1 MEFGLA
7 GKTAVVTGAS
17 KGIGREIARALHAE
31 GVKLAIVGRNAHTLE
46 QSLPYIGGGG
56 QEPRAPEPGVEAP
69 PIYIIEANLGLQAE
83 VERAAHEA
91 ERRLGHVDFLVNNAA
106 QVHTGAFFKMSD
118 EELETAVKVKLL
130 GYARM
135 VRAFAPPMIAR
146 GSGAIVNIV
155 GSTARTPAP
164 DFIIGS
170 MINAALANFT
180 RGLARE
186 LARSG
191 VRVNAISPGWTM
203 TEWQR
208 RFFEH
213 EAWKHG
219 MNLDQE
225 IEQAA
230 RVIPTGHL
238 VEMTEVATLA
248 LLLLSGRLPS
258 LVGEEL
264 IVDGGTTAAI

>member
-17 KGIGREIARALHAE
+17 KGIGREVARALHAE
-31 GVKLAIVGRNAHTLE
+31 GVKLAIVGRSAHTLE
-46 QSLPYIGGGG
+46 QALTYIGAE
-56 QEPRAPEPGVEAP
+56 QEPRPPEPGVEAA
-69 PIYIIEANLGLQAE
+69 PIYIIEADLGLQAE
-83 VERAAHEA
+83 VERVAHEA

-106 QVHTGAFFKMSD
+106 QVPTGAFFKMSD
-118 EELETAVKVKLL
+118 DELETAVKVKLL
-130 GYARM
+130 GYVRM
-135 VRAFAPPMIAR
+135 VRAFAPGMAER

-164 DFIIGS
+164 DFIVGS
-170 MINAALANFT
+170 MINAALVNFT
-180 RGLARE
+180 RGIARE
-186 LARSG
+186 LAHSG
-191 VRVNAISPGWTM
+191 VRVNAVSPGWTM

-219 MNLDQE
+219 VNQEQE
-225 IEQAA
+225 IERAA

-238 VEMTEVATLA
+238 VEMPEIATLT
-248 LLLLSGRLPS
+248 LLLLSGRIPS

-264 IVDGGTTAAI
+264 ILDGGTTAAI